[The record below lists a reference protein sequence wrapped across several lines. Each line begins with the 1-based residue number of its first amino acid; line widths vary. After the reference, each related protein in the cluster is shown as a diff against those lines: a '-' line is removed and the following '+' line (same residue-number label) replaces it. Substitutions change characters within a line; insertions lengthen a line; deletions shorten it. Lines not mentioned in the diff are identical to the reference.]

1 MAKKSTTGSNRSF
14 IPANALGAV
23 LANQY
28 QPGSFGSI
36 PNEAV
41 GNLFDR
47 MDKAYYEGQ
56 NSLSTMQEMLAK
68 DVANAS
74 EEDRVYLQ
82 GMYDQVNNVIND
94 ASTKNDFHNRVRQV
108 RDLARNI
115 TGNPNYM
122 HIKKQMAMGEQ
133 QQTMYNKMVSELGAE
148 NVTFSGDYYKDGFSS
163 IGPNGEMNRLNG
175 VPTARPDYTT
185 AMQKLFTPRLEVT
198 QTRAGVRDFIEDE
211 GYDMWLG
218 TQAGRIHINDMARS
232 MFEQPFLRLDKET
245 QQPAVVEAVKN
256 ALKAA
261 GESRVGKYNSG
272 STSSRLKDPRY
283 AYLNTAG
290 SPDVT
295 GNYESIVT
303 DGTDADDI
311 SIPTYFTNAPTEG
324 LERTLINMLS
334 GDATLEYVPMG
345 GKFSSAERKIVDESQ
360 IVGAHLTPA
369 INPTSGEPIVRVAMN
384 NSKTGDNVQ
393 NSEQVGYVSM
403 SPADYA
409 TFANQSMDDFMLQQ
423 GMNQNNFESR
433 KMAYPIL
440 SMMRDPYLGTWMK
453 NLEENDQYQ
462 FHDVPGLVLATNDN
476 RPTNVYVERI
486 LEGRDQGKYNLKST
500 LGRRTVRT
508 MIDGREVP
516 VQAMSE
522 AEMRSVIGKLYYTYD
537 TGQN

>member
-1 MAKKSTTGSNRSF
+1 MAKKSTTQSNRSF

-41 GNLFDR
+41 GNLFNR

-82 GMYDQVNNVIND
+82 GMYDQVKNVIKD

-133 QQTMYNKMVSELGAE
+133 QQVMYNKMVSELGAE

-185 AMQKLFTPRLEVT
+185 AMQKMFTPRLEVT

-211 GYDMWLG
+211 GYDMWIG
-218 TQAGRIHINDMARS
+218 TQAGRIHLNDMARS
-232 MFEQPFLRLDKET
+232 MYEQPFLRLTDDNQAK
-245 QQPAVVEAVKN
+245 VVEQVKN

-272 STSSRLKDPRY
+272 SNSTRLKDPRY
-283 AYLNTAG
+283 AYLNDAG

-303 DGTDADDI
+303 EGSDADDI
-311 SIPTYFTNAPTEG
+311 SIPTYFTNAPGDG
-324 LERTLINMLS
+324 LERTLVNMLS
-334 GDATLEYVPMG
+334 GDANLEYIPMG
-345 GKFSSAERKIVDESQ
+345 GKFSGTARGTVDESQ

-369 INPTSGEPIVRVAMN
+369 INPISGEPIVRVSMN
-384 NSKTGDNVQ
+384 NSTTGDNVT
-393 NSEQVGYVSM
+393 NSEQVGYISM
-403 SPADYA
+403 DPRDYA

-423 GMNQNNFESR
+423 GLNGNNLEAR

-440 SMMRDPYLGTWMK
+440 SMMKDPELGTWMK
-453 NLEENDQYQ
+453 NIEEVDQYQ
-462 FHDVPGLVLATNDN
+462 FHDVPGLVLSTNDN
-476 RPTNVYVERI
+476 RPTGVYVERI
-486 LEGRDQGKYNLKST
+486 LEGRDEGKYNLKSKI
-500 LGRRTVRT
+500 GRRTVRT
-508 MIDGREVP
+508 ILDGRQIP
-516 VQAMSE
+516 IQAMSE
-522 AEMRSVIGKLYYTYD
+522 AEMRNIIGKLYYTYA

>member
-1 MAKKSTTGSNRSF
+1 MAKKSTTQSNRSF

-36 PNEAV
+36 PNEAI
-41 GNLFDR
+41 GNLFNR

-82 GMYDQVNNVIND
+82 GMYDQVKNVIKD

-122 HIKKQMAMGEQ
+122 HIKKQMAMGDQ
-133 QQTMYNKMVSELGAE
+133 QQVMYNKMVSELGAE

-185 AMQKLFTPRLEVT
+185 AMQKMFTPRLEVT

-211 GYDMWLG
+211 GYDMWIG
-218 TQAGRIHINDMARS
+218 TQAGRIHLNDMARS
-232 MFEQPFLRLDKET
+232 MYEQPFLRLEDDNQAK
-245 QQPAVVEAVKN
+245 VVEQVKN

-272 STSSRLKDPRY
+272 SNSTRLKDPRY
-283 AYLNTAG
+283 AYLNDAG

-303 DGTDADDI
+303 EGSDADDI
-311 SIPTYFTNAPTEG
+311 SIPTYFTNAPGDG
-324 LERTLINMLS
+324 LERTLVNMIS
-334 GDATLEYVPMG
+334 GDANLEYIPMG
-345 GKFSSAERKIVDESQ
+345 SKFSSSGRTIVDESQ

-369 INPTSGEPIVRVAMN
+369 INPINGEPIVRVTMN
-384 NSKTGDNVQ
+384 NSKAGDNTT
-393 NSEQVGYVSM
+393 NSEQVGYISM
-403 SPADYA
+403 DPRDYA

-423 GMNQNNFESR
+423 SLNGNNLEAR

-440 SMMRDPYLGTWMK
+440 SMMKDPELGTWMK
-453 NLEENDQYQ
+453 NIDEVDQYQ
-462 FHDVPGLVLATNDN
+462 FHDVPGLVLSTNDN
-476 RPTNVYVERI
+476 RPTGVYVERI
-486 LEGRDQGKYNLKST
+486 LEGRDEGKYNLKSKI
-500 LGRRTVRT
+500 GRRTVRT
-508 MIDGREVP
+508 ILDGRQIP
-516 VQAMSE
+516 IQAMSE
-522 AEMRSVIGKLYYTYD
+522 SEMRNIIGKLYYTYA

>member
-1 MAKKSTTGSNRSF
+1 MAKKSTTQSNRSF

-36 PNEAV
+36 PNEAI
-41 GNLFDR
+41 GNLFNR

-74 EEDRVYLQ
+74 DDDRVYLQ
-82 GMYDQVNNVIND
+82 GMYDQVKNVITD

-122 HIKKQMAMGEQ
+122 HIKKQMAMGEE

-175 VPTARPDYTT
+175 VPTARPNYTT
-185 AMQKLFTPRLEVT
+185 EMQKMFTPRLEVT

-211 GYDMWLG
+211 GYDMWIG

-232 MFEQPFLRLDKET
+232 MFEKPFLRLDPET
-245 QQPAVVEAVKN
+245 QQPKVVEAVKN

-272 STSSRLKDPRY
+272 SNSTRLKDPRY
-283 AYLNTAG
+283 AYLNDAG

-303 DGTDADDI
+303 EGSDADDI
-311 SIPTYFTNAPTEG
+311 SIPTYFTNAPGDG
-324 LERTLINMLS
+324 LERTLVNMIS
-334 GDATLEYVPMG
+334 GDANLEYIPMG
-345 GKFSSAERKIVDESQ
+345 SKFSTKQRTTVDEGQ

-369 INPTSGEPIVRVAMN
+369 INPINGEPIVRVTMN
-384 NSKTGDNVQ
+384 NSKAGDATQ
-393 NSEQVGYVSM
+393 NSEQVGYISM

-423 GMNQNNFESR
+423 GMNNNNFESR

-453 NLEENDQYQ
+453 NIDEVDQYQ
-462 FHDVPGLVLATNDN
+462 FHDVPGLVLSTNDN
-476 RPTNVYVERI
+476 RPTGVYVERI
-486 LEGRDQGKYNLKST
+486 LEGRDEGKYNLKSKI
-500 LGRRTVRT
+500 GRRNVRT
-508 MIDGREVP
+508 ILDGRQIP
-516 VQAMSE
+516 IQAMSE
-522 AEMRSVIGKLYYTYD
+522 SEMRNIIGKLYYTYA